1 MEYPQLELYSILSII
16 SMAMF
21 TTSITNCDVHPVENG
36 SSTVEHMATVQFRN
50 GEDKTSWKWTHDPCQ
65 S

>member
-1 MEYPQLELYSILSII
+1 
-16 SMAMF
+16 
-21 TTSITNCDVHPVENG
+21 
-36 SSTVEHMATVQFRN
+36 MATVQFRN